1 MSDEVRFKILH
12 SNKNFIDLD
21 ASQSDEYD
29 DEDDDEN
36 QFGESPPKF
45 DPGVPETKRGLRK
58 NEYKYKGSLK

>member
-1 MSDEVRFKILH
+1 MSEEVRFKILH

-36 QFGESPPKF
+36 
-45 DPGVPETKRGLRK
+45 
-58 NEYKYKGSLK
+58 